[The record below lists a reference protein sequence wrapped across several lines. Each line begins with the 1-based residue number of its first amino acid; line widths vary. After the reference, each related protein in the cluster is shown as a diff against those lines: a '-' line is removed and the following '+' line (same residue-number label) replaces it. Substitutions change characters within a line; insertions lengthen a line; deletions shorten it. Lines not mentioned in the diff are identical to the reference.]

1 MLVRVYVASSPAGL
15 ATPPTARARESGVR
29 ARGSGRPGTTVRR
42 RCPPAAVR
50 VRGGGAG
57 PIAAGR
63 PARVP
68 SAPLRKDAT

>member
-15 ATPPTARARESGVR
+15 ATPPAAHAREGGACVR
-29 ARGSGRPGTTVRR
+29 ESTRPGTTVRR
-42 RCPPAAVR
+42 RCPPAATR